1 MSPEDKELHDSN
13 IQVTQEQNVDPLPK
27 RDQEDQRQESPHTGD
42 EGGDGQRRSVSDPP
56 EDHGQVQTMK
66 QNPPEVQESD
76 PSPVVQD
83 LSEPQQIQDQD
94 QMFEVD
100 TGEKS

>member
-1 MSPEDKELHDSN
+1 MSPEDKEPQDSH
-13 IQVTQEQNVDPLPK
+13 IPVTQEQNVDPLPN
-27 RDQEDQRQESPHTGD
+27 RDQQDQGPENRHTGD

-56 EDHGQVQTMK
+56 EDHDQVQTMK

-76 PSPVVQD
+76 PSLVVQD

-94 QMFEVD
+94 QMSELI